1 MDINSCLTVL
11 IPAKMEAG
19 IGKVIEE
26 LHEHGLN
33 NIITVVDDYDDPT
46 AAAAASLGS
55 QVVKSGGMGKANA
68 VYAGLRYVRTP
79 PFVLVM
85 DGDYTYDPSSVRE
98 MLRMAIQ
105 NDLDEVLGARLMG
118 KENIPPPL
126 HRFGNAVLT
135 GIFNLLFGTSLSDVL
150 TGMYLLRS
158 DAARSIIPGSKGFSV
173 EVDIA
178 SQIASTG
185 KIGELP
191 IKYRKRI
198 GDPKLRWS
206 HGLNIGVDI
215 IRLMIRYNPIF
226 IFSLAVA
233 LLLVPG
239 LLLTLYTGVQLLFRH
254 VNHFIWGGII
264 AVELTS
270 TGMIGLMMALLA
282 LMIKRLEFRLVNANK
297 AGKNPCEGL
306 EL

>member
-33 NIITVVDDYDDPT
+33 NIITVVDDFDDPT

-55 QVVKSGGMGKANA
+55 QVVKSGGTGKANA
-68 VYAGLRYVRTP
+68 VYTGLRYVRT

-98 MLRMAIQ
+98 MLRTAIQ
-105 NDLDEVLGARLMG
+105 NDLDEVLGARLIG
-118 KENIPPPL
+118 KENIPSL

-135 GIFNLLFGTSLSDVL
+135 SIFNLLFGTGLSDVL

-158 DAARSIIPGSKGFSV
+158 DAARSIIPGSTGFSV

-178 SQIASTG
+178 SQMASTG

-191 IKYRKRI
+191 IRYRKRI

-254 VNHFIWGGII
+254 VNHFIWGII

-297 AGKNPCEGL
+297 VGKNPCEGL

>member
-1 MDINSCLTVL
+1 MG
-11 IPAKMEAG
+11 E
-19 IGKVIEE
+19 GK
-26 LHEHGLN
+26 H
-33 NIITVVDDYDDPT
+33 T
-46 AAAAASLGS
+46 
-55 QVVKSGGMGKANA
+55 
-68 VYAGLRYVRTP
+68 
-79 PFVLVM
+79 
-85 DGDYTYDPSSVRE
+85 
-98 MLRMAIQ
+98 
-105 NDLDEVLGARLMG
+105 
-118 KENIPPPL
+118 PPL

-254 VNHFIWGGII
+254 VNHFIWGII